1 MSLTKVLKKW
11 RKQVS
16 LVYNVYMVLFL
27 QTGIKFVTIYVRS
40 TFQEKT
46 EFLQEHYV
54 SSIM

>member
-1 MSLTKVLKKW
+1 
-11 RKQVS
+11 
-16 LVYNVYMVLFL
+16 MVLFL
-27 QTGIKFVTIYVRS
+27 QTGIKFVNIYVRS